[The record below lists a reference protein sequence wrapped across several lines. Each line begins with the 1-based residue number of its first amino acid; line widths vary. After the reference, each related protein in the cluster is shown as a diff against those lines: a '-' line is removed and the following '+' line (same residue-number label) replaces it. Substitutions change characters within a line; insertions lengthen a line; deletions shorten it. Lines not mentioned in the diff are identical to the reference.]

1 MACGARHAVFGN
13 ALGRKALAQRTPRKA
28 TEGTENPMEKK
39 DEYRTGRER
48 LISLWFSVIL
58 CVLCVALFGM

>member
-1 MACGARHAVFGN
+1 MFVGLENVLRTFWN
-13 ALGRKALAQRTPRKA
+13 LTQRTSRKA
-28 TEGTENPMEKK
+28 TEGTESTTEKK
-39 DEYRTGRER
+39 DKYGTEREK